1 MNPGFDDYD
10 NPDTMP
16 GMEHKH
22 VPPAT
27 APRWALPTEV
37 FVGGALLFGIVVIGS
52 RMADLVLTLMLCGV
66 AYAAGRWR
74 R

>member
-1 MNPGFDDYD
+1 MKDQLYEPAPESAPVRKHIEPG
-10 NPDTMP
+10 
-16 GMEHKH
+16 G
-22 VPPAT
+22 PPK
-27 APRWALPTEV
+27 WALPTEV
-37 FVGGALLFGIVVIGS
+37 FVGGALLIGVVIIGS